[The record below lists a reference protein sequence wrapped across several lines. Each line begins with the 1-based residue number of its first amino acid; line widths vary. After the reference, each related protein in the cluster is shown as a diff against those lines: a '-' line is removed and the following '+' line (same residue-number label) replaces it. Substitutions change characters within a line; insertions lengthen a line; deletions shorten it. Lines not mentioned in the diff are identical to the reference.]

1 MIGGNRLRYNTIVF
15 VSSCFW
21 LLDCRISG
29 LTIDYRMDVYS
40 QYASIENKQAGFYQ
54 PGCCY
59 LEFLLQKPHLQP
71 SRCGCGWVEGLVR
84 RKDHAG
90 KRYLTLSARLPDMFV
105 IDSIRTTARIIVQSS
120 SCNLRID
127 LKVKSREMLGRDQ
140 SKRTIAMKESTYNLA
155 TINPTPSA

>member
-1 MIGGNRLRYNTIVF
+1 
-15 VSSCFW
+15 
-21 LLDCRISG
+21 
-29 LTIDYRMDVYS
+29 
-40 QYASIENKQAGFYQ
+40 
-54 PGCCY
+54 
-59 LEFLLQKPHLQP
+59 
-71 SRCGCGWVEGLVR
+71 
-84 RKDHAG
+84 
-90 KRYLTLSARLPDMFV
+90 MFV